1 MKTQIP
7 ERLSALREAMK
18 KQNISAYIIPTT
30 DPHMSEYPAACWK
43 YREWISGFTGSAG
56 TVVVTLEKAGLWT
69 DSRYFLQ
76 AEAQLEGS
84 GIDLYRLKL
93 PDTPSIT
100 DFLLSELKSKETV
113 GLNGATYSAA
123 DAKNLKHSLARNGIE
138 LNTDCALLDELWK
151 DRPALPGAPI
161 FDLPVE

>member
-1 MKTQIP
+1 ML
-7 ERLSALREAMK
+7 EVSGMDFRFYRVGRNSSG
-18 KQNISAYIIPTT
+18 NI
-30 DPHMSEYPAACWK
+30 
-43 YREWISGFTGSAG
+43 G
-56 TVVVTLEKAGLWT
+56 KAGLWT

-161 FDLPVE
+161 LICR